1 MVWPL
6 ICLTKLYTAPKLKY
20 IISLPRPQF
29 ETGEASLRFAD
40 LSFCQKAVALKK
52 SELLAVFGNN
62 LNVRPDPTAPLW
74 GFMRLQE
81 EAEMRTSSLCKGSEI
96 NKVYLPP
103 PPSYFPGLCGIKF
116 RCLPTE
122 AHGDPCTSSLGPSRK
137 WGRGLGSSEESGFAV
152 GVK

>member
-20 IISLPRPQF
+20 IISLPRAQF

-62 LNVRPDPTAPLW
+62 LNVRPDPTATLW

-103 PPSYFPGLCGIKF
+103 HPSYFPGLCGIKF

-122 AHGDPCTSSLGPSRK
+122 AAWRPLHQFPGAF
-137 WGRGLGSSEESGFAV
+137 EEMGAGTWFQRRVWFCSG
-152 GVK
+152 G